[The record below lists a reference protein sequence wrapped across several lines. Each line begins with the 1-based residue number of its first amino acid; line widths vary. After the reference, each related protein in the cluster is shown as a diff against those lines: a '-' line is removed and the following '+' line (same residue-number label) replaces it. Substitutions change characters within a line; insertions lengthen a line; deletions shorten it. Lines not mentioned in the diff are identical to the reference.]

1 MTSTDPTLP
10 LLRRGRWLWIA
21 VLSLAVVIVFGV
33 WAWLQRGRVS
43 IATLRQDAVQAENS
57 GDLVRTA
64 AIVDQFLV
72 REPDDQEMLLRAL
85 RVAVK
90 RDQLQDGVGYLKRFY
105 ELTAGERDAAA
116 IDSTMTPAGEAFYH
130 AGYVDAAER
139 SFRYGLEFNLPDLHT
154 AHVRLAFLMSCEG
167 RRWEAVPHLLEQLR
181 QGAVSVD
188 QLLWLGDLQAIVG
201 DETLLKK
208 WTAIDPS
215 AVGPRL
221 GTAIRKLA
229 QHDPVAAA
237 QQLIPLAAA
246 DPELVELGIQLGK
259 AALELTQ
266 LDNLAE
272 NVNALRQRAITDFV
286 HWNALLD
293 VDDEAHPDLWVLRGR
308 WLMLKSDSRGA
319 NRCFIEALWRN
330 PDQQYA
336 NFQLAQLLQHDSNR
350 LHAKKCVQRAEQL
363 SELYRTINLLYDN
376 RRHVG
381 LMQQAAEQTEALGRL
396 WEAWGWYRMVLT
408 VDPKAEWAWQNSTRL
423 RKRLDIEQ
431 SPRVLAAVNP
441 VTGLDRQAYP
451 LPDWRRLGDDI
462 ISRLSQSASAASS
475 IQFVDRSHEVGI
487 DFTYFN
493 SPHQGAGERSFEF
506 TGGGVAVLDF
516 DVDGW
521 PDLYFT
527 QGCRWSERPGRVSS
541 PAPPEFLDRLFR
553 NGAGA
558 RFTDVTAAG
567 RIVEDRF
574 SQGVTVGD
582 YNSDGFPDLYIAN
595 IGSNCFLRNNGDG
608 TFSDVTTDT
617 ATAGEFWS
625 TSCVLADVNAD
636 SLPDL
641 YVVNYLAGD
650 DVYDRICQD
659 PDFGPRL
666 CYPQVFPAAADLFY
680 LNRGDG
686 TFEESAAR
694 CGLRDSNGRGM
705 GIVAADF
712 EGNGRLNLFVAND
725 TTANF
730 YFRNQSERPG
740 DVPAFSEEGISSGLA
755 FDLSGQA
762 QASMGIATA
771 DVDRDGRLDLFV
783 TNFEKEYNNLYVQP
797 ASGLFTDSIDKSGLK
812 DAGYAMLGFGTQ
824 FLDADLD
831 GWPDLFVANGHIDDF
846 TRQGIAFQMPPQFF
860 RNVAGGAFRELPA
873 ADLGLYFQGKYL
885 GRAVARLD
893 WNRDGLDELAIGQLG
908 TSSVLLTNNT
918 PGAGR
923 YLSLELR
930 GVVSSRDAIGA
941 RVELKIGDRAQ
952 HYQLTAGD
960 GYQASNERRL
970 IMGVGNAGQV
980 DQLIISWPGGS
991 RQSFQNVPTNTMW
1004 MAIEGRPL
1012 LIRQSF

>member
-1 MTSTDPTLP
+1 MTSTDPSLL
-10 LLRRGRWLWIA
+10 LLRRGRWLWF
-21 VLSLAVVIVFGV
+21 VVVCLVAGVVFGM
-33 WAWLQRGRVS
+33 WSWLQRGSVS
-43 IATLRQDAVQAENS
+43 ISTLRKDAVQAENS

-64 AIVDQFLV
+64 AIIDQFLA
-72 REPDDQEMLLRAL
+72 REPEDQEMLLRAL

-90 RDQLQDGVGYLKRFY
+90 RDQLPDGVGYLKRFHGVTDD
-105 ELTAGERDAAA
+105 EGDAADL
-116 IDSTMTPAGEAFYH
+116 DSTMTRAGEAFYH

-154 AHVRLAFLMSCEG
+154 AHVRLAFLLSCEG

-188 QLLWLGDLQAIVG
+188 QLLWLGNLQAIVG

-246 DPELVELGIQLGK
+246 DPEFVEVGIQLGK
-259 AALELTQ
+259 AALELAQ
-266 LDNLAE
+266 LDNPADD
-272 NVNALRQRAITDFV
+272 VDALRLQAVKAFV

-293 VDDEAHPDLWVLRGR
+293 VEDEAHPELWVLRGR

-319 NRCFIEALWRN
+319 TRCFIEALRRN

-336 NFQLAQLLQHDSNR
+336 NFQLAQLLQHDSNG
-350 LHAKKCVQRAEQL
+350 LYAKTCVQRAEQL

-396 WEAWGWYRMVLT
+396 WEAWGWSRMVLT

-423 RKRLDIEQ
+423 RKRLDDEQ
-431 SPRVLAAVNP
+431 PPRVLAAANP
-441 VTGLDRQAYP
+441 VTGLDRRAYV

-462 ISRLSQSASAASS
+462 TSRPSQSASAASS
-475 IQFVDRSHEVGI
+475 IQFADRSHEVGI

-527 QGCRWSERPGRVSS
+527 QGCRWSDRPGRASS
-541 PAPPEFLDRLFR
+541 SAPPEFLDRLFR

-595 IGSNCFLRNNGDG
+595 IGPNCFLRNNGDG
-608 TFSDVTTDT
+608 TFSDATTET
-617 ATAGEFWS
+617 GTAGELWS
-625 TSCVLADVNAD
+625 TSCVLADINAD

-650 DVYDRICQD
+650 DVYDRVCQD
-659 PDFGPRL
+659 AEFGPRL
-666 CYPQVFPAAADLFY
+666 CYPQVFSAAADQFY

-694 CGLRDSNGRGM
+694 CGIRDSNGRGM
-705 GIVAADF
+705 GIAAADF
-712 EGNGRLNLFVAND
+712 EGSGRLNLFVAND

-730 YFRNQSERPG
+730 YFRNQSQHPG
-740 DVPAFSEEGISSGLA
+740 DIANFSEEGISSGLA
-755 FDLSGQA
+755 FDFSGQA
-762 QASMGIATA
+762 LASMGIATA

-783 TNFEKEYNNLYVQP
+783 TNFEKEYNNLYLQP
-797 ASGLFTDSIDKSGLK
+797 VAGLFTDSIDKSGLK
-812 DAGYAMLGFGTQ
+812 DAGYPMLGFGTQ

-846 TRQGIAFQMPPQFF
+846 TRQGIPYQMPPQFF
-860 RNVAGGAFRELPA
+860 RNVAGGVFRELSA
-873 ADLGLYFQGKYL
+873 ADLGPYFQEKYL

-893 WNRDGLDELAIGQLG
+893 WNRDGLDELVIGQLG
-908 TSSVLLTNNT
+908 AASALLTNRT

-930 GVVSSRDAIGA
+930 GVVSSRDAIGT
-941 RVELKIGDRAQ
+941 RVELKMGDRAQ

-970 IMGVGNAGQV
+970 VMGVGTAGQV
-980 DQLIISWPGGS
+980 DQVIISWPGGS
-991 RQSFQNVPTNTMW
+991 PQAFQNVPTNTAW
-1004 MAIEGRPL
+1004 MAIEGRPQL
-1012 LIRQSF
+1012 VRQSF